1 MKKRLL
7 SVGLAFIL
15 AISLA
20 IPVFAETVYYKG
32 DAVYWDYG
40 VTPWRVC
47 YSKVMSSQ
55 YRHSA
60 TANKICSG
68 MQAPGTLAEAKQ
80 FVGTGRAYAYWNCED
95 D

>member
-32 DAVYWDYG
+32 DAVYWDHG
-40 VTPWRVC
+40 VNIFRVC
-47 YSKVMSSQ
+47 YSKVMSGE
-55 YRHSA
+55 YEHSA
-60 TANKICSG
+60 TANEAFSQWQGQGK
-68 MQAPGTLAEAKQ
+68 LAEAKQ
-80 FVGTGRAYAYWNCED
+80 FVGVGHAYAYWNCRG
-95 D
+95 